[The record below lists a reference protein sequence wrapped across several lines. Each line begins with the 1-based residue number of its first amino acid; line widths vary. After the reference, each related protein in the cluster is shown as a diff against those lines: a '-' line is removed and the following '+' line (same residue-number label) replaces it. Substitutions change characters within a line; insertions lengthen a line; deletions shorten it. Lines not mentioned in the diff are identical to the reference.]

1 MMHPHKLLMTC
12 QLTLILFAVIS
23 APLAALAQSDLVLV
37 NQDFSTDPH
46 WEGLNNRVVADG
58 VPTIEQ
64 DFGWK
69 SSDGAGEIGGTIWRS
84 RTPAWYAA
92 KVGPYTLNDKL
103 SASGQLAVKPA
114 KRTDGFYFG
123 FFNAARQ
130 EWRPWSSMAVRIGDL
145 RSADPLASEVI
156 VDYMSG
162 GWKAGGY
169 TVGLIPLDGKP
180 HRWIF
185 SYEPDVT
192 VPPEWADKRLRD
204 DIGSSRKA
212 EAEIFELAE
221 AAEPGIKIEKLRNRL
236 QAACKMGHIVFQTRR
251 GVGWEARKDPQ

>member
-114 KRTDGFYFG
+114 KRVDGFYFG
-123 FFNAARQ
+123 FFNSARQ
-130 EWRPWSSMAVRIGDL
+130 EWRPWSSLAVRIGDI
-145 RSADPLASEVI
+145 RSQNPPAAEVI
-156 VDYMSG
+156 VDYMSA

-169 TVGLIPLDGKP
+169 TIGLLPIDGKP
-180 HRWIF
+180 RKWALT
-185 SYEPDVT
+185 YEPNVT
-192 VPPEWADKRLRD
+192 VPKEWTDSKLRDWLGDKRRPE
-204 DIGSSRKA
+204 S
-212 EAEIFELAE
+212 ELLKRAQADE
-221 AAEPGIKIEKLRNRL
+221 SGMTIEKLRERI
-236 QAACKMGHIVFQTRR
+236 QAASKLGLVEYHERR
-251 GVGWEARKDPQ
+251 GT